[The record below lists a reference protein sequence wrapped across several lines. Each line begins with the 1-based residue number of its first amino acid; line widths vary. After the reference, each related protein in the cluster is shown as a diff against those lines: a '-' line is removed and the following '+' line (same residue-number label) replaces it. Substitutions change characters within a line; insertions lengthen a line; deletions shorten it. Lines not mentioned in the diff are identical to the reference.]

1 MQNNIFAQKINS
13 LSKFSKVLGKMPQMP
28 GDRMQSVQKP
38 QDAEDTANELYDV
51 DRWREAERQA
61 EWDRDIIGTSG
72 SNIEQVRRKWNKASD
87 ADDDD
92 ADDIYGSSAARDSAS
107 ERRSERDVRVNS
119 VYARINRQDVG
130 PVTDAREGIH
140 SGSTGRNPLGLS
152 VCSGIDGFF
161 SSNPINSC
169 LLAGD
174 SLSMGYLSLNQTVAD
189 RYGLDAED
197 SERSKLG
204 ADAVNDG
211 EAGSYMQK
219 RREESARK
227 KENIKIL

>member
-28 GDRMQSVQKP
+28 GGRMQSVQKP

-61 EWDRDIIGTSG
+61 EWDRDIMGTSG

-130 PVTDAREGIH
+130 PVTDAGFIFCYCIVIYTFIFLDE
-140 SGSTGRNPLGLS
+140 SNQS
-152 VCSGIDGFF
+152 VYYI
-161 SSNPINSC
+161 INMR
-169 LLAGD
+169 L
-174 SLSMGYLSLNQTVAD
+174 YKV
-189 RYGLDAED
+189 
-197 SERSKLG
+197 
-204 ADAVNDG
+204 
-211 EAGSYMQK
+211 
-219 RREESARK
+219 
-227 KENIKIL
+227 

>member
-1 MQNNIFAQKINS
+1 MQNNIFAQKISS
-13 LSKFSKVLGKMPQMP
+13 LSKFSKVLGKMPQMRD
-28 GDRMQSVQKP
+28 GRMQSVQKQ
-38 QDAEDTANELYDV
+38 QDAEDAANELYDV

-61 EWDRDIIGTSG
+61 EWDRDITGTSG

-87 ADDDD
+87 TEDDT
-92 ADDIYGSSAARDSAS
+92 DDIYEDPAIRDSAR
-107 ERRSERDVRVNS
+107 EKRPERDTHVNS
-119 VYARINRQDVG
+119 VYARMNRQDIG
-130 PVTDAREGIH
+130 PATDATDGIYL
-140 SGSTGRNPLGLS
+140 GSIGRNYLGLS
-152 VCSGIDGFF
+152 VHSGIDGFF

-174 SLSMGYLSLNQTVAD
+174 SLSMGYLSLNQTGAD

-204 ADAVNDG
+204 ADAVGDS
-211 EAGSYMQK
+211 EADSYMQK

>member
-28 GDRMQSVQKP
+28 GGRMQSVQKP

-61 EWDRDIIGTSG
+61 EWDRDIMGTSG

-107 ERRSERDVRVNS
+107 ERRSERDVR
-119 VYARINRQDVG
+119 
-130 PVTDAREGIH
+130 VTDAREGIH